1 MRILQSHD
9 REGVYVLIAATLLF
23 PIFALAQAP
32 PPDTAPGAKAAPMSK
47 IDRKRKAP
55 VSNDVLRVH
64 LPKAKEMTLDDGLK
78 ILLIEDH
85 RMPTV
90 TVSLVIP
97 GAGGIYD
104 PPDMPGLAS
113 FTATMLKEGT
123 TTRNSKQ
130 IAEQLDRLGA
140 SLFTSAG
147 FNSRSA
153 SINISGL
160 SDNMPEW
167 MALAADIILNPTFPA
182 DELAKLKQRQK
193 AQLQQQRSSPSF
205 LVNERFSKAV
215 FGDHPAA
222 RTAPTLASIEATTP
236 EMLQKWHKERYVPQN
251 AILGVAGDI
260 TADALMKQL
269 ANLKSWERTDFKVAP
284 IAATK
289 PVAAKKIYIV
299 DRPGSVQTEVY
310 LGNIAVSRT
319 DPDYIPMTVM
329 NRIIGGGPA
338 ARFFINLRE
347 EKGYTYGAYSRL
359 DAGQWAGPWI
369 AFASMRTDATEGAM
383 TEFLK
388 EIRRIREEPVPE
400 SELEEDKRSVVAA
413 FALSLESPAELLSY
427 SMTQKLYGLPSDYWE
442 TYPAKLTQVTA
453 EQVQRTARKYLD
465 PEALQIVAVGDAS
478 KIKPVLEKL
487 GPVEVY
493 DTQGKK
499 LR

>member
-1 MRILQSHD
+1 MKNVSLHLPL
-9 REGVYVLIAATLLF
+9 VAALMFPALL
-23 PIFALAQAP
+23 LAQAP
-32 PPDTAPGAKAAPMSK
+32 PAAPAKTEPISK

-55 VSNDVLRVH
+55 VSSDVLQVH
-64 LPKAKEMTLDDGLK
+64 LPKAKEMTLDDGLSV
-78 ILLIEDH
+78 LLIEDH

-90 TVSLVIP
+90 TVSLIIP

-104 PPDMPGLAS
+104 PADTPGLAS

-123 TTRNSKQ
+123 ATRSSKQ

-140 SLFTSAG
+140 NMSTSAG
-147 FNSRSA
+147 FGSDLA

-167 MALAADIILNPTFPA
+167 MALAADVILNPSFPA

-193 AQLQQQRSSPSF
+193 AQLQQMRSSPGF
-205 LVNERFSKAV
+205 LVSEQFSKAV
-215 FGDHPAA
+215 FGDHPAS
-222 RTAPTLASIEATTP
+222 RTSPTMASIDAITP
-236 EMLQKWHKERYVPQN
+236 EMLHKWHKERYVPQN

-260 TADALMKQL
+260 TPDALMKL
-269 ANLKSWERTDFKVAP
+269 LGNLPPWEKTEFKASA

-289 PVAAKKIYIV
+289 PVAAKKIYVV

-359 DAGQWAGPWI
+359 DAKKWAGPWI

-413 FALSLESPAELLSY
+413 FALSLESPSELLGY
-427 SMTQKLYGLPSDYWE
+427 SMTQKLYGLPADYWE
-442 TYPAKLTQVTA
+442 TYPSKLTRVTA
-453 EQVQRTARKYLD
+453 EQVQREAKKYLD
-465 PEALQIVAVGDAS
+465 PDAIQIVAVGDAS

-499 LR
+499 Q

>member
-400 SELEEDKRSVVAA
+400 SELEEDKRSVVAS

-427 SMTQKLYGLPSDYWE
+427 AMTQKLYGLPADYWD
-442 TYPAKLTQVTA
+442 TYPSKLTQVTA
-453 EQVQRTARKYLD
+453 EQVQTEARKYLD
-465 PEALQIVAVGDAS
+465 PDQCRSWRSAMRARSSRSWRSLDQ
-478 KIKPVLEKL
+478 
-487 GPVEVY
+487 
-493 DTQGKK
+493 
-499 LR
+499 

>member
-1 MRILQSHD
+1 MRK
-9 REGVYVLIAATLLF
+9 REFVIAATLILPVF
-23 PIFALAQAP
+23 GLAQAP
-32 PPDTAPGAKAAPMSK
+32 PQDAATGAKAAPISK

-55 VSNDVLRVH
+55 VSEDVLRVH
-64 LPKAKEMTLDDGLK
+64 LPKAKEMTLDDGLR

-85 RMPTV
+85 RIPTV
-90 TVSLVIP
+90 TLSLAIQ

-104 PPDMPGLAS
+104 PTDMPGLAS

-123 TTRNSKQ
+123 ATRNSKQ

-140 SLFTSAG
+140 SVFTSAG
-147 FNSRSA
+147 FSSDSA
-153 SINISGL
+153 NVNISGL
-160 SDNMPEW
+160 SDNMPQW
-167 MALAADIILNPTFPA
+167 MTLAADIILHPSFPA

-193 AQLQQQRSSPSF
+193 AQLQQQRSSPNF

-215 FGDHPAA
+215 FGDHPAS
-222 RTAPTLASIEATTP
+222 RTSPTVASIDAITP
-236 EMLQKWHKERYVPQN
+236 ELLQKWHKQTYVPQN

-260 TADALMKQL
+260 TADAL
-269 ANLKSWERTDFKVAP
+269 LKLLGTLPPWERTDYKITA

-289 PVAAKKIYIV
+289 PVTTKKIYVV
-299 DRPGSVQTEVY
+299 DRPGSVQTEIY

-329 NRIIGGGPA
+329 NRIVGGGPA
-338 ARFFINLRE
+338 ARLFINLRE

-359 DAGQWAGPWI
+359 DARKWAGPWI

-400 SELEEDKRSVVAA
+400 SELEEDKRSVVAS
-413 FALSLESPAELLSY
+413 FALSLENPAELLTY
-427 SMTQKLYGLPSDYWE
+427 AMTQKLYGLPDDYWD
-442 TYPAKLTQVTA
+442 TYPSKITHVTA
-453 EQVQRTARKYLD
+453 EQVQREARKYLD
-465 PEALQIVAVGDAS
+465 PDTLQIVAVGDSS

-487 GPVEVY
+487 GTVEVY
-493 DTQGKK
+493 DTQGNR
-499 LR
+499 L